1 MSYIGY
7 KSFIRCKNS
16 DYPTNGK
23 MERQKK
29 ECVNMEAF
37 DLCQFKVQGLKFKV
51 QSSKFKEFRQW
62 FGQLTNSLT
71 PLNFKP

>member
-37 DLCQFKVQGLKFKV
+37 DLCQFKVKVQGLKFKV
-51 QSSKFKEFRQW
+51 
-62 FGQLTNSLT
+62 
-71 PLNFKP
+71 